1 MPKRAQQRTTKQ
13 RSMPLHYSPLPP
25 ETNTVRIIPL
35 GGVEEIGRNMC
46 IVETGPDIFIVDAG
60 FQFVSADENPGV
72 DYLLPNP
79 AYLEENV
86 ARIRA
91 ILVTHG
97 HLDHVGAI
105 PFLMDRIGNP
115 PIYTQKLSS
124 VIIRRRQEEY
134 PDAAPLTIIEVE
146 NYSRHAIGGTHVR
159 FFPVTHSIPDAM
171 GIAIETPYGNVVF
184 TGDLKIDHEGGIPA
198 PHEVKKWTAL
208 GAQKNLLFVSDST
221 NADSPGFSIP
231 EPRVRHNLDEIMKG
245 VHGRL
250 VIGVIST
257 QLERMIN
264 LIATAERLGK
274 KVVPVGRSI
283 QNNIEIAQKTGL
295 LRPQAGTILR
305 MQDAASY
312 ASDKLVILAT
322 GAQGEEFGALTRIAT
337 NQHKYLSF
345 TERDTIVLSSSII
358 PGNELS
364 VQRLKDLLYRRAV
377 TLIHYRSD
385 NVHSSGHG
393 NAGELA
399 WLDQKVSAQ
408 FFMPAHGYYSM
419 TTAHTKAVEQAGR
432 ARESVILADNGMVID
447 IVDGKTLEIHAE
459 KVPSAPLAVDG
470 FAVGARQ
477 ELVIRD
483 RLMLAKEGM
492 FIIVVTI
499 DGKTGR
505 LRKSPDIISRGF
517 VYLRESQD
525 LLHESR
531 LLVKQ
536 AAERASQ
543 DMRVIDLD
551 RVRNE
556 VADTMSS
563 FLFQKTN
570 KSPIVIPVLIRV

>member
-1 MPKRAQQRTTKQ
+1 
-13 RSMPLHYSPLPP
+13 
-25 ETNTVRIIPL
+25 VRIIPL

-46 IVETGPDIFIVDAG
+46 VVETGPDIFVVDAG
-60 FQFVSADENPGV
+60 FQFVSPDENPGV

-79 AYLEENV
+79 AYLEENAV
-86 ARIRA
+86 RIRA
-91 ILVTHG
+91 VLITHG

-115 PIYTQKLSS
+115 PIYTQQLSA

-134 PDAAPLTIIEVE
+134 PDAPALNIIEVE
-146 NYSRHAIGGTHVR
+146 NFSRHAIGGTHVQ

-171 GIAIETPYGNVVF
+171 GVAIETPYGNVIF
-184 TGDLKIDHEGGIPA
+184 TGDLKVGHENGVPV
-198 PHEVKKWTAL
+198 PHEVKMWSAL

-231 EPRVRHNLDEIMKG
+231 EPRVRQNLDEIMQG

-264 LIATAERLGK
+264 LITTAERLGK

-295 LRPQAGTILR
+295 LRPQPGTIIR
-305 MQDAASY
+305 MQDTGSY

-337 NQHKYLSF
+337 KQHKYISF
-345 TERDTIVLSSSII
+345 TERDTIVLSSSVI

-364 VQRLKDLLYRRAV
+364 VQRLKDLLYRHTV

-393 NAGELA
+393 NASELA
-399 WLDQKVSAQ
+399 WLDRTVNAQ
-408 FFMPAHGYYSM
+408 FFMPAHGYYSK
-419 TTAHTKAVEQAGR
+419 TSTHAKVVEQAGR
-432 ARESVILADNGMVID
+432 ARESTIVADNGMVID
-447 IVDGKTLEIHAE
+447 IVDGERLEIHEE
-459 KVPSAPLAVDG
+459 KVPSDPLAVDG

-477 ELVIRD
+477 EPVIRD
-483 RLMLAKEGM
+483 RLTLAKEGM
-492 FIIVVTI
+492 FIVVVTV

-517 VYLRESQD
+517 VYLRESQP

-531 LLVKQ
+531 LLVK
-536 AAERASQ
+536 
-543 DMRVIDLD
+543 RVTEHAFKDSRGVDDD
-551 RVRNE
+551 RIRDE
-556 VADTMSS
+556 IADAVIG

-570 KSPIVIPVLIRV
+570 KVPIVIPVLIRV